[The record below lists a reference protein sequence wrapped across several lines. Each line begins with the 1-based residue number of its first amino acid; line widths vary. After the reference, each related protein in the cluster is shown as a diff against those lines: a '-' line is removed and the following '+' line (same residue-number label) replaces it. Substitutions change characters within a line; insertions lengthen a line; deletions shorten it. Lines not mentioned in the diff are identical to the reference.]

1 MIFRRPCFVLGDLNR
16 SPAFVCSSYGYTI
29 GDHLIPF
36 LRLARRGR
44 RRPDGTKE
52 SNAYHIG
59 WLPLIAVVAEQHW
72 NPKLKAEALAILHST
87 LTQKVVNE

>member
-1 MIFRRPCFVLGDLNR
+1 M
-16 SPAFVCSSYGYTI
+16 
-29 GDHLIPF
+29 PF

-59 WLPLIAVVAEQHW
+59 WLPLIGVVAEQHW
-72 NPKLKAEALAILHST
+72 NPKLRAEALAILHAT
-87 LTQKVVNE
+87 LAHKVVNE